1 MKRAL
6 IIALIVV
13 AAIVVIA
20 AIAAAHNHP
29 RSFLDRYMQ
38 CVNNASTYAAY
49 EACGSP
55 DQYGT
60 P

>member
-1 MKRAL
+1 MKRAV

-13 AAIVVIA
+13 GAIILFAALRNA
-20 AIAAAHNHP
+20 SQPH
-29 RSFLDRYMQ
+29 SFLDRYMQ
-38 CVNNASTYAAY
+38 CVDNASTYAAY

-55 DQYGT
+55 DRYGT